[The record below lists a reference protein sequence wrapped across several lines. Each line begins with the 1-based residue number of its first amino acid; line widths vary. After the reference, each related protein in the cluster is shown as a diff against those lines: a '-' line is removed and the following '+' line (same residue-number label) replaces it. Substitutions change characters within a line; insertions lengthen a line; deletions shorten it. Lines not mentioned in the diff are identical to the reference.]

1 MAGKKSFNIWVLF
14 GTFITAALFLGFGFA
29 AGIGTATA
37 QQAAPTETK
46 GLTITPLFEVDLAP
60 EIPGMQGRQL
70 RLRMIT
76 FAPGAVLGVH
86 SHKDRPGGAYVLK
99 GTVIEHRGEV
109 AKEYSAGQ
117 SWAENGNV
125 VHWVENKGPGEA
137 VLIATD
143 IFKQP

>member
-1 MAGKKSFNIWVLF
+1 MAAKKSLNLWVLF
-14 GTFITAALFLGFGFA
+14 GAFTIVAWFEFA

-46 GLTITPLFEVDLAP
+46 GLTIAPLSEVDLAP

-76 FAPGAVLGVH
+76 FAPGGVLGVH
-86 SHKDRPGGAYVLK
+86 SHKDRAGAAFVLK

>member
-1 MAGKKSFNIWVLF
+1 MAVKKSLSIWLLF
-14 GTFITAALFLGFGFA
+14 GTFTIVAWFGFA

-46 GLTITPLFEVDLAP
+46 GLTIAPLSEVDLAP

-86 SHKDRPGGAYVLK
+86 SHKDRPGAAFVLK

-109 AKEYSAGQ
+109 AKEYSVGQ

>member
-1 MAGKKSFNIWVLF
+1 MGAKKSLNIWVLF
-14 GTFITAALFLGFGFA
+14 GTLTIVAWFGFA

-46 GLTITPLFEVDLAP
+46 GLTIAPLSEVDLAS
-60 EIPGMQGRQL
+60 EIPAMQGRQL

-76 FAPGAVLGVH
+76 FAPGGVLGVH
-86 SHKDRPGGAYVLK
+86 SHKDRPGAAFILK